1 MLYFRYFDMLRKLF
15 ILLIIIFVV
24 FVCFVTYLV
33 YGSHR
38 AYMKQQQ
45 KIEAESEYYIHRLDS
60 LQRLSK

>member
-1 MLYFRYFDMLRKLF
+1 MFRKLF
-15 ILLIIIFVV
+15 ILLVIIFVV

-38 AYMKQQQ
+38 AYLKQQQ

-60 LQRLSK
+60 LQRLRK